1 MIDLPIL
8 QAAKADLAT
17 SLLDA
22 PHGVSLAIIHLHGA
36 SLAIIHLHGASLA
49 KFHRMASAVQK
60 NHEHDRRENFRRD
73 P

>member
-36 SLAIIHLHGASLA
+36 SLA

-60 NHEHDRRENFRRD
+60 NHERDRRENFRRD